1 MTIHD
6 YLVPIAMAV
15 SAAPI
20 LVSAV
25 LVARGNLRL
34 INGLDAS
41 RLPDPARTAAKLAR
55 LLATTGVAMLLGGA
69 GFYWAGANEGRIAVV
84 VVSLLL
90 AVNGLAVALILAI
103 SAARRSYRDRPGG
116 DERTRRR

>member
-1 MTIHD
+1 MTLHD

-15 SAAPI
+15 SAVPI

-25 LVARGNLRL
+25 LVARGNLHL

-69 GFYWAGANEGRIAVV
+69 GFYWAGDNEGRIALVV
-84 VVSLLL
+84 VALLL

-116 DERTRRR
+116 GEGTRRR

>member
-1 MTIHD
+1 MTLHD

-15 SAAPI
+15 SAVPI

-25 LVARGNLRL
+25 LVARGNLHL

-69 GFYWAGANEGRIAVV
+69 GFYWAGDNEGRIALVV
-84 VVSLLL
+84 VALLL

-103 SAARRSYRDRPGG
+103 STARRSYRDRPGG
-116 DERTRRR
+116 GEGTRRR

>member
-1 MTIHD
+1 MTVHD
-6 YLVPIAMAV
+6 SLVPLAMAV
-15 SAAPI
+15 SAVPI

-25 LVARGNLRL
+25 LVARGNLHL

-55 LLATTGVAMLLGGA
+55 LLTATGAAMLLGGA
-69 GFYWAGANEGRIAVV
+69 GFYWAGADESRIAVV
-84 VVSLLL
+84 VVALLL

-103 SAARRSYRDRPGG
+103 GAARRSYRERPGG
-116 DERTRRR
+116 EQRTQRR

>member
-15 SAAPI
+15 SAIPI
-20 LVSAV
+20 LASAA
-25 LVARGNLRL
+25 LVARGNLHL

-41 RLPDPARTAAKLAR
+41 RLPDPARTATKLAR
-55 LLATTGVAMLLGGA
+55 LLATTGLAMLLGGA
-69 GFYWAGANEGRIAVV
+69 GFYWADDNEGRIALVV
-84 VVSLLL
+84 VAVLF
-90 AVNGLAVALILAI
+90 AVNGLAVALIFAI

-116 DERTRRR
+116 EQRTHRR

>member
-1 MTIHD
+1 MTLHD

-15 SAAPI
+15 SAVPI

-25 LVARGNLRL
+25 LVARGNLHL

-69 GFYWAGANEGRIAVV
+69 GFYWAGDNEGRIALVV
-84 VVSLLL
+84 VALLL

-103 SAARRSYRDRPGG
+103 GAARRSYRDRPGG
-116 DERTRRR
+116 GEGTRRR